1 MRATTELPEGELV
14 GEYRIGRVL
23 GNGAFGVTYM
33 ARKGEESFAVKEYY
47 PLVATRKNLDVVVKD
62 PKNEYEFNW
71 GLERFAQEAEL
82 LKNFD
87 HLNVVKI
94 IEIVKAN
101 NTVYFSMPFIKGKT
115 LTDWIAQHHQPPLE
129 AIREIFVPLLEGL
142 RHVHA
147 KNIFH
152 RDIKPANIFIQ
163 ENGNPILLDFGSA
176 RYDMGRRS
184 QQLTVVLTP
193 HFAPPEQYHTMGP
206 FTHAI
211 DIYSVGACIYNCLT
225 GAPPIEA
232 TARFRD
238 GGPDIY
244 EKIADNFAL
253 RGVYP
258 FYFLEA
264 VDKSLSYHYHQRF
277 QEAEEFIDA
286 LMGQS
291 RAPRLL
297 PPDPGPD
304 PEPPTTIFSDPKK
317 RPPSL
322 AVFQNIASLLA
333 AVFFSLCAALGTL
346 ALIFILAGQ
355 WDLL

>member
-1 MRATTELPEGELV
+1 MTATAQLPEGELV
-14 GEYRIGRVL
+14 GEYRIGRVMGL
-23 GNGAFGVTYM
+23 GAFGVTYM

-47 PLVATRKNLDVVVKD
+47 PLVATRKGLDVVVAD

-71 GLERFAQEAEL
+71 GLERFAQEAEI

-94 IEIVKAN
+94 VEIFKAN

-115 LTDWIAQHHQPPLE
+115 LTDWIAQHPQPPLE

-147 KNIFH
+147 KNILH

-163 ENGNPILLDFGSA
+163 ENGNPIFLDFGSA
-176 RYDMGRRS
+176 RYDMGRWS
-184 QQLTVVLTP
+184 QQMMDLITARFV
-193 HFAPPEQYHTMGP
+193 PPERYHSLGP
-206 FTHAI
+206 FTHAF
-211 DIYSVGACIYNCLT
+211 DIYGVGACIYNCLT

-232 TARFRD
+232 TSRIRD
-238 GGPDIY
+238 GRTDIY
-244 EKIADNFAL
+244 EKIADNLAL

-258 FYFLEA
+258 SFFLEA

-277 QEAEEFIDA
+277 QEAEEFSDA

-291 RAPRLL
+291 RAPRPL
-297 PPDPGPD
+297 PPGPGPD

-333 AVFFSLCAALGTL
+333 AVFFSLCTVAGTL